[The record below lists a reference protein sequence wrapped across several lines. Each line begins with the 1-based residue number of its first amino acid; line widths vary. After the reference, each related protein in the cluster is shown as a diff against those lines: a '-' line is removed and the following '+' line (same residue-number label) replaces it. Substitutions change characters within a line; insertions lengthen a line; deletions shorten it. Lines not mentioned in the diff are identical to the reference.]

1 MAMRVSGLNSGLD
14 TDAIVQELVSAYSTK
29 TEKYEKEQTKLGWKQ
44 EIWED
49 LNKKVN
55 AFYKSVGNLRYNSGY
70 SLYKTSVSDS
80 TKASVSVTGTAVL
93 GTQKLHVLQTAQSAY
108 LTGGQITT
116 TWRKVNDIDS
126 TGSIVEKYE
135 ASDAK
140 VTSDTKMSALG
151 FEDEAMF
158 CLETTDENGEKVS
171 TNISLTKDSTIG
183 DLITQLKDAGL
194 NASFDESNGRIFL
207 SSKSTGANS
216 DFTLRAA
223 ETKQIPKMKDN
234 GEWDTDEDG
243 NVKMEDVQLSADEI
257 AKSNTLLGYLG
268 LNTDTS
274 FEVVNPD
281 GSVLSGNTPVKI
293 DGCDSVIVLNGVEF
307 TSSTNNYTINGLSI
321 TANGVTDD
329 INDLYDANGKID
341 LSKLTDNTAV
351 TISTATDTQGLYDTI
366 KDFLTSYNNIINELT
381 KLYNADSASDY
392 EPLTDE
398 EKDAMSDTQIE
409 KWETK
414 IKDSLLRR
422 DTNLSTLMNAM
433 MNAMT
438 GAIEVNGKKYSLSS
452 FGIQTLGYLNAA
464 ENEQNAY
471 HIDGDEDDENTA
483 NNEDD
488 LMKALTED
496 PETVIE
502 YFKQLSTNLYTA
514 IDNQMQSTE
523 LRTRYSIYNDKELT
537 KQYANYTTIISEW
550 EDKVSDKEEYY
561 YQKFSAMETALAKLQ
576 SQTSSLSG
584 LLGS

>member
-1 MAMRVSGLNSGLD
+1 
-14 TDAIVQELVSAYSTK
+14 
-29 TEKYEKEQTKLGWKQ
+29 
-44 EIWED
+44 
-49 LNKKVN
+49 
-55 AFYKSVGNLRYNSGY
+55 
-70 SLYKTSVSDS
+70 
-80 TKASVSVTGTAVL
+80 
-93 GTQKLHVLQTAQSAY
+93 
-108 LTGGQITT
+108 
-116 TWRKVNDIDS
+116 
-126 TGSIVEKYE
+126 
-135 ASDAK
+135 
-140 VTSDTKMSALG
+140 
-151 FEDEAMF
+151 
-158 CLETTDENGEKVS
+158 
-171 TNISLTKDSTIG
+171 
-183 DLITQLKDAGL
+183 
-194 NASFDESNGRIFL
+194 
-207 SSKSTGANS
+207 
-216 DFTLRAA
+216 
-223 ETKQIPKMKDN
+223 
-234 GEWDTDEDG
+234 
-243 NVKMEDVQLSADEI
+243 
-257 AKSNTLLGYLG
+257 
-268 LNTDTS
+268 
-274 FEVVNPD
+274 
-281 GSVLSGNTPVKI
+281 
-293 DGCDSVIVLNGVEF
+293 
-307 TSSTNNYTINGLSI
+307 
-321 TANGVTDD
+321 
-329 INDLYDANGKID
+329 
-341 LSKLTDNTAV
+341 
-351 TISTATDTQGLYDTI
+351 
-366 KDFLTSYNNIINELT
+366 
-381 KLYNADSASDY
+381 
-392 EPLTDE
+392 
-398 EKDAMSDTQIE
+398 MSDTQIE